1 MNQEYYMGLDMGTG
15 SLGWAITDTDYHI
28 LRRHGKALWGVR
40 LFESALT
47 AEERRSFRIARR
59 RLDRRNWRIQI
70 LQELFS
76 EEISKVDLGFFQRM
90 KESKYYPED
99 KKDINGNVRNCHMHC
114 LWIKITQT
122 KSIIESIQQSII

>member
-1 MNQEYYMGLDMGTG
+1 MGNNRYGL
-15 SLGWAITDTDYHI
+15 SY

-70 LQELFS
+70 LQELFLKKS
-76 EEISKVDLGFFQRM
+76 VKWIWAFSKDEG
-90 KESKYYPED
+90 K
-99 KKDINGNVRNCHMHC
+99 
-114 LWIKITQT
+114 
-122 KSIIESIQQSII
+122 